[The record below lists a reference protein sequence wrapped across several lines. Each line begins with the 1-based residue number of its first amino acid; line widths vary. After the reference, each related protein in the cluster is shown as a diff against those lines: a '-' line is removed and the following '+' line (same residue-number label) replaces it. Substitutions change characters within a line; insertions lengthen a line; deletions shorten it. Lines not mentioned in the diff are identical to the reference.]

1 MFTLP
6 PLLQLPLLNLFGTNC
21 SIPDLYKSQQRNL
34 EATMT
39 VYAPAGKITRDF
51 RHLDVPDFIIKSQ
64 FEPRRELLDT
74 NAVNEVARN

>member
-6 PLLQLPLLNLFGTNC
+6 PLLQLPLLNLFATDRAILVLC
-21 SIPDLYKSQQRNL
+21 KSQERNL
-34 EATMT
+34 NATTT
-39 VYAPAGKITRDF
+39 VYARLEKSPDDF
-51 RHLDVPDFIIKSQ
+51 RRFDVTDFIIKSQ